1 MTKSL
6 LEKLS
11 IGLSVAVIAC
21 AVWFWAGQIG
31 NVLEMLSLL
40 EG

>member
-1 MTKSL
+1 MSKPR

-11 IGLSVAVIAC
+11 IVLSLAVIAC
-21 AVWFWAGQIG
+21 AAWFWAGQIG